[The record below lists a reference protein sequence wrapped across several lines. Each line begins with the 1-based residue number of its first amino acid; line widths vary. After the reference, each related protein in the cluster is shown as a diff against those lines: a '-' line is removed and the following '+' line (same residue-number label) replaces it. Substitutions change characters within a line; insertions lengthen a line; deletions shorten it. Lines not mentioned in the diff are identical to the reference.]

1 MSGGSYGYLFA
12 AKDLEDLHAQ
22 RFNLEEM
29 ANRLA
34 GLGYAQ
40 DAARET
46 EELLVLF
53 RQWETRAAVRIQRLA
68 DIWHAVEWWD
78 FNDSSEDQ
86 VRDALATYRGDHD
99 DVGTPH
105 A

>member
-1 MSGGSYGYLFA
+1 MSGGSYNYLFTA
-12 AKDLEDLHAQ
+12 HDLEDLHA
-22 RFNLEEM
+22 RRHDLEEM

-53 RQWETRAAVRIQRLA
+53 RQWETRAAVRMRRLA
-68 DIWHAVEWWD
+68 DIWHAVEWRD
-78 FNDSSEDQ
+78 SNDSSETRIQ
-86 VRDALATYRGDHD
+86 EALAKYRGDHD
-99 DVGTPH
+99 DAGTPH